1 MTQQVDMVRGRDCGG
16 CTMCCKL
23 LSVEEI
29 STPPLSW
36 CPSCDTKRGCTIYQQ
51 RPTECRQF
59 YCEYLL
65 DPALGE
71 HWKPSKCKMVVVFED
86 YTNTLVIHVDPDRPH
101 TWREEPFRSDLRQW
115 IKAAGHTQR
124 QVIVWQGNSKIVL
137 TGASRGENGAGPM
150 IFPGADVAAA
160 P

>member
-1 MTQQVDMVRGRDCGG
+1 MTQRVDIVQDRSCGG

-23 LSVEEI
+23 LSVEEL

-36 CPSCDTKRGCTIYQQ
+36 CPHCVATSGCAIYAD

-65 DPALGE
+65 DTDMGE
-71 HWKPSKCKMVVVFED
+71 HWKPSRCKMVVVLEEHV
-86 YTNTLVIHVDPDRPH
+86 NELVIHTDPARPQAWRREPFLADIGRWARVGAGRGLRVVVWEDDRKIVISPDRPALS
-101 TWREEPFRSDLRQW
+101 EM
-115 IKAAGHTQR
+115 GH
-124 QVIVWQGNSKIVL
+124 L
-137 TGASRGENGAGPM
+137 
-150 IFPGADVAAA
+150 A

>member
-1 MTQQVDMVRGRDCGG
+1 MTQQVDIVRGRDCGG

-29 STPPLSW
+29 GTPPLSW
-36 CPSCDTKRGCTIYQQ
+36 CPSCDTKRGCSIYEQ

-65 DPALGE
+65 DPALSE

-86 YTNTLVIHVDPDRPH
+86 FTNTLVIHVDPDRPH
-101 TWREEPFRSDLRQW
+101 AWREEPFWSDIRGW
-115 IKAAGHTQR
+115 VRAAGRTQR
-124 QVIVWQGNSKIVL
+124 QVVVWQGNGKIVL
-137 TGASRGENGAGPM
+137 TSGSRAGKATGPM
-150 IFPGADVAAA
+150 SFPGGDAIAA